1 MPPCHPGLPAGR
13 LLPEAPHLGA
23 KMGACSCWAMY
34 RRKGRRWDMLPAVA
48 RAGCDH
54 WRPRMPAGMGASTV
68 VCILL
73 SRRWRMPGG
82 MGAGTLVCIP
92 L

>member
-1 MPPCHPGLPAGR
+1 
-13 LLPEAPHLGA
+13 
-23 KMGACSCWAMY
+23 
-34 RRKGRRWDMLPAVA
+34 
-48 RAGCDH
+48 
-54 WRPRMPAGMGASTV
+54 MPAGMGASTV